1 MARKPDLVRREQ
13 ALTKTLGKYRDK
25 PFVWGVTDCV
35 LMLRSHLIAMGHR
48 KVPKVPEYETALGA
62 KKALKAAGFES
73 VEAMLDSLLPRIAPA
88 QALPG
93 DVLALQGEDG
103 LDAVMVSVGYKAAGW
118 QQEVE
123 GMAIVIPLEVK
134 GAWRA

>member
-1 MARKPDLVRREQ
+1 MAKKPDLVRREQ
-13 ALTKTLGKYRDK
+13 ALGKTLAKYRRK
-25 PFVWGVTDCV
+25 PFVWGETDCV
-35 LMLRSHLIAMGHR
+35 LMLRSHLVAMGHR
-48 KVPKVPEYETALGA
+48 KVPKVPEYGTALGA

-88 QALPG
+88 MALPG
-93 DVLALQGEDG
+93 DVLALQGEEG
-103 LDAVMVSVGYKAAGW
+103 LDAIMISVGYKAAGW
-118 QQEVE
+118 HETTD